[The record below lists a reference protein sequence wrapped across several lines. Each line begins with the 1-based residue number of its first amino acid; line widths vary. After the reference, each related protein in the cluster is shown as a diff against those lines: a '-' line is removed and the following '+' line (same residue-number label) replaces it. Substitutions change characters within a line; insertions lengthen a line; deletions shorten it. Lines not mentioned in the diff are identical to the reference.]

1 MRSAK
6 EYRAAA
12 RASLSNR
19 WGGAVIMTLVYEA
32 IMFVVSCLDFVNK
45 DLHLGTI
52 AVLLLLPMVYS
63 FMVAFLDNIRE
74 NKEYKV
80 GQIFVGFND
89 YTRILGTLLLKSLY
103 TFLWYLLLIIPGVI
117 KQYSYAMT
125 DYILRDHPEL
135 KNNAAIERSMAMMKG
150 HKFDLFYLHLT
161 FIGWALLCI
170 VTLGIGLLWLYPY
183 MLSAQAHFYEERK
196 AEFEGQATMQ
206 SVEVPA

>member
-1 MRSAK
+1 MKSAK

-45 DLHLGTI
+45 DLHLGAI
-52 AVLLLLPMVYS
+52 AVLLLLPMAYG

-206 SVEVPA
+206 SVETPA

>member
-1 MRSAK
+1 MKSAK

-45 DLHLGTI
+45 DLHLGAI
-52 AVLLLLPMVYS
+52 AVLLLLPMAYG

-89 YTRILGTLLLKSLY
+89 YTRILGTLLLKGIY

-206 SVEVPA
+206 SVETPA

>member
-45 DLHLGTI
+45 DLHLGAI
-52 AVLLLLPMVYS
+52 AVLLLLPMAYG

-206 SVEVPA
+206 SVETPA